1 MTECEKKLLLSEEAY
16 NALMERFS
24 SAQKQIVT
32 QINYY
37 FDTDDFAMNRRNT
50 TCRIRLKDG
59 QYQATMKRHAAGTDQ
74 STETE
79 MEIYAG
85 LDHNA
90 FTDMGLKLW
99 GALTTHRCVLL
110 KNPHLEVVLD
120 RNEYLGYTD
129 YELEIEYLPEYE
141 KEARAILKRLRDI
154 LKSRQCTIIYKGRN
168 GKPPSVPSKSSRF
181 FKRISTTNT
190 TPQPISKKGGQ
201 NEFYSWRN
209 LHAQKRRT
217 PDN

>member
-1 MTECEKKLLLSEEAY
+1 MTECEKKLLLSEKAY
-16 NALMERFS
+16 NALMEQFS
-24 SAQKQIVT
+24 SSRKPIVT
-32 QINYY
+32 QVNYY
-37 FDTDDFAMNRRNT
+37 FDTDDFAMNRQDT

-59 QYQATMKRHAAGTDQ
+59 QYQATMKQHTAGTDQ
-74 STETE
+74 STEAE

-120 RNEYLGYTD
+120 RNEYLGHTD

-141 KEARAILKRLRDI
+141 KEARAVLKEVEKALQRKRSPIYNIGIFSAGLN
-154 LKSRQCTIIYKGRN
+154 KSK
-168 GKPPSVPSKSSRF
+168 RF
-181 FKRISTTNT
+181 FKRMKAAEAPLQKHQKI
-190 TPQPISKKGGQ
+190 QP
-201 NEFYSWRN
+201 
-209 LHAQKRRT
+209 
-217 PDN
+217 

>member
-1 MTECEKKLLLSEEAY
+1 MTECEKKLLLSEKAY
-16 NALMERFS
+16 NALMEQFS
-24 SAQKQIVT
+24 SSRKPIVT
-32 QINYY
+32 QVNYY
-37 FDTDDFAMNRRNT
+37 FDTDDFAMSRQDT

-59 QYQATMKRHAAGTDQ
+59 HYQATMKRHTAGTDQ
-74 STETE
+74 STEAE

-141 KEARAILKRLRDI
+141 KEARAVLKEVEKALQRKRSPIYNIGIFSAGLN
-154 LKSRQCTIIYKGRN
+154 KSK
-168 GKPPSVPSKSSRF
+168 RF
-181 FKRISTTNT
+181 FKRMKAAEVPSQKHQKI
-190 TPQPISKKGGQ
+190 QP
-201 NEFYSWRN
+201 
-209 LHAQKRRT
+209 
-217 PDN
+217 

>member
-16 NALMERFS
+16 NALMEQFS
-24 SAQKQIVT
+24 SSRKAIVT
-32 QINYY
+32 QVNYY
-37 FDTDDFAMNRRNT
+37 FDTDDFAMSRQNT

-74 STETE
+74 STEAE

-120 RNEYLGYTD
+120 RNEYLGHTD

-141 KEARAILKRLRDI
+141 KEARAVLKEVEKALQRKRSPIYNIGIFSAGLN
-154 LKSRQCTIIYKGRN
+154 KSK
-168 GKPPSVPSKSSRF
+168 RF
-181 FKRISTTNT
+181 FKRMKASEV
-190 TPQPISKKGGQ
+190 PS
-201 NEFYSWRN
+201 
-209 LHAQKRRT
+209 QKNQKIK
-217 PDN
+217 P

>member
-16 NALMERFS
+16 NALMEQFS
-24 SAQKQIVT
+24 SSRKPIVT
-32 QINYY
+32 QVNYY
-37 FDTDDFAMNRRNT
+37 FDTDDFAMSRQDT
-50 TCRIRLKDG
+50 TCRIRLRDG
-59 QYQATMKRHAAGTDQ
+59 QYKATMKRHAACTDQ
-74 STETE
+74 STESE

-120 RNEYLGYTD
+120 RNEYLGHTD

-141 KEARAILKRLRDI
+141 KEARAVLKEVEKALQRKRSPIYNIGIFSAGLN
-154 LKSRQCTIIYKGRN
+154 KSK
-168 GKPPSVPSKSSRF
+168 RF
-181 FKRISTTNT
+181 FKRMKAAEVPSQKHQKI
-190 TPQPISKKGGQ
+190 QP
-201 NEFYSWRN
+201 
-209 LHAQKRRT
+209 
-217 PDN
+217 

>member
-1 MTECEKKLLLSEEAY
+1 MTECEKKLLLSEKAY
-16 NALMERFS
+16 NALIEQFS
-24 SAQKQIVT
+24 SSRKPIVT
-32 QINYY
+32 QVNYY

-59 QYQATMKRHAAGTDQ
+59 QYKATMKRHAAGTDQ
-74 STETE
+74 STEAE

-141 KEARAILKRLRDI
+141 KEARAVLKEVEKALQRKRSPIYNIGIFSAGLN
-154 LKSRQCTIIYKGRN
+154 KSK
-168 GKPPSVPSKSSRF
+168 RF
-181 FKRISTTNT
+181 FKRMKAAEVPSQKHQKI
-190 TPQPISKKGGQ
+190 QP
-201 NEFYSWRN
+201 
-209 LHAQKRRT
+209 
-217 PDN
+217 

>member
-1 MTECEKKLLLSEEAY
+1 MTECEKKLLLSEKAY

-32 QINYY
+32 QVNYY
-37 FDTDDFAMNRRNT
+37 FDTDDFAMNRQNT

-59 QYQATMKRHAAGTDQ
+59 QYKATMKRHAAGTDQ
-74 STETE
+74 STEAE

-120 RNEYLGYTD
+120 RNEYLGHTD

-141 KEARAILKRLRDI
+141 KEARAVLLFFQDALTRQKGFCKKIGYCETAPC
-154 LKSRQCTIIYKGRN
+154 KSN
-168 GKPPSVPSKSSRF
+168 RF
-181 FKRISTTNT
+181 FKRI
-190 TPQPISKKGGQ
+190 
-201 NEFYSWRN
+201 
-209 LHAQKRRT
+209 QKEKAT
-217 PDN
+217 

>member
-24 SAQKQIVT
+24 SAQKQIIT
-32 QINYY
+32 QVNYY
-37 FDTDDFAMNRRNT
+37 FDTDDFAMNRQNT
-50 TCRIRLKDG
+50 TCRIRLRDG
-59 QYQATMKRHAAGTDQ
+59 QYKATMKRHAAGTDQ
-74 STETE
+74 STEAE

-141 KEARAILKRLRDI
+141 KEARAVLKEVEKALQRKRSPIYNIGIFSAGLN
-154 LKSRQCTIIYKGRN
+154 KSK
-168 GKPPSVPSKSSRF
+168 RF
-181 FKRISTTNT
+181 FKRMKAAEVPSQKHQKI
-190 TPQPISKKGGQ
+190 QP
-201 NEFYSWRN
+201 
-209 LHAQKRRT
+209 
-217 PDN
+217 

>member
-16 NALMERFS
+16 NALMEQFS
-24 SAQKQIVT
+24 SSRKAIVT
-32 QINYY
+32 QVNYY
-37 FDTDDFAMNRRNT
+37 FDTDDFAMSRQNT

-74 STETE
+74 STEAE

-85 LDHNA
+85 LDNNA

-141 KEARAILKRLRDI
+141 KEARAVLKEVEKALQRKRSPIYNIGIFSAGLN
-154 LKSRQCTIIYKGRN
+154 KSK
-168 GKPPSVPSKSSRF
+168 RF
-181 FKRISTTNT
+181 FKRMKAAEVPSQKHQKI
-190 TPQPISKKGGQ
+190 QP
-201 NEFYSWRN
+201 
-209 LHAQKRRT
+209 
-217 PDN
+217 

>member
-16 NALMERFS
+16 NALMEQFS
-24 SAQKQIVT
+24 SSRKPIVT
-32 QINYY
+32 QVNYY
-37 FDTDDFAMNRRNT
+37 FDTDDFAMNRQDT

-74 STETE
+74 STEAE

-141 KEARAILKRLRDI
+141 KEARAVLKEVEKALQRKRSPIYNIGIFSAGLN
-154 LKSRQCTIIYKGRN
+154 KSK
-168 GKPPSVPSKSSRF
+168 RF
-181 FKRISTTNT
+181 FKRMKAAEVPSQKHQKI
-190 TPQPISKKGGQ
+190 QP
-201 NEFYSWRN
+201 
-209 LHAQKRRT
+209 
-217 PDN
+217 

>member
-1 MTECEKKLLLSEEAY
+1 MTECEKKLLLSEKAY
-16 NALMERFS
+16 NALMEQFS
-24 SAQKQIVT
+24 SSRKPIVT
-32 QINYY
+32 QVNYY
-37 FDTDDFAMNRRNT
+37 FDTDDFAMNRQDT

-59 QYQATMKRHAAGTDQ
+59 QYQATMKQHTAGTDQ
-74 STETE
+74 STEAE

-141 KEARAILKRLRDI
+141 KEARAVLKEVEKALQRKRSPIYNIGIFSAGLN
-154 LKSRQCTIIYKGRN
+154 KSK
-168 GKPPSVPSKSSRF
+168 RF
-181 FKRISTTNT
+181 FERMKAAEVPLQKHQKI
-190 TPQPISKKGGQ
+190 QP
-201 NEFYSWRN
+201 
-209 LHAQKRRT
+209 
-217 PDN
+217 

>member
-16 NALMERFS
+16 NALMEQFS
-24 SAQKQIVT
+24 SSRKPIVT
-32 QINYY
+32 QVNYY
-37 FDTDDFAMNRRNT
+37 FDTDDFAMSRQDT

-59 QYQATMKRHAAGTDQ
+59 QYKATMKRHAAGTDQ
-74 STETE
+74 STEAE

-141 KEARAILKRLRDI
+141 KEARAVLKEVEKALQRKRSPIYNIGIFSAGLN
-154 LKSRQCTIIYKGRN
+154 KSK
-168 GKPPSVPSKSSRF
+168 RF
-181 FKRISTTNT
+181 FKRMKAAEVPSQKHQKI
-190 TPQPISKKGGQ
+190 QP
-201 NEFYSWRN
+201 
-209 LHAQKRRT
+209 
-217 PDN
+217 

>member
-32 QINYY
+32 QVNYY
-37 FDTDDFAMNRRNT
+37 FDTDDFAMNRQDT

-74 STETE
+74 STEAE

-141 KEARAILKRLRDI
+141 KEARAVLKEVEKALQRKRSPIYNIGIFSAGLN
-154 LKSRQCTIIYKGRN
+154 KSK
-168 GKPPSVPSKSSRF
+168 RF
-181 FKRISTTNT
+181 FKRMKAAEVPSQKHQKI
-190 TPQPISKKGGQ
+190 QP
-201 NEFYSWRN
+201 
-209 LHAQKRRT
+209 
-217 PDN
+217 

>member
-141 KEARAILKRLRDI
+141 KEARAVLKEVEKALQRKRSPIYNIGILSAGLN
-154 LKSRQCTIIYKGRN
+154 KSK
-168 GKPPSVPSKSSRF
+168 RF
-181 FKRISTTNT
+181 FKRMKAAEVPSQKHQKI
-190 TPQPISKKGGQ
+190 QP
-201 NEFYSWRN
+201 
-209 LHAQKRRT
+209 
-217 PDN
+217 

>member
-16 NALMERFS
+16 NALMEQFS
-24 SAQKQIVT
+24 SSRKPIVT
-32 QINYY
+32 QVNYY
-37 FDTDDFAMNRRNT
+37 FDTDDFAMNRQDT

-59 QYQATMKRHAAGTDQ
+59 QYKATMKRHAAGTDQ
-74 STETE
+74 STEAE

-85 LDHNA
+85 LDNNA

-120 RNEYLGYTD
+120 KNEYLGYTD

-141 KEARAILKRLRDI
+141 KE
-154 LKSRQCTIIYKGRN
+154 
-168 GKPPSVPSKSSRF
+168 RF
-181 FKRISTTNT
+181 
-190 TPQPISKKGGQ
+190 
-201 NEFYSWRN
+201 
-209 LHAQKRRT
+209 L
-217 PDN
+217 

>member
-32 QINYY
+32 QVNYY
-37 FDTDDFAMNRRNT
+37 FDTDDFAMNRQDT

-74 STETE
+74 STEAE

-120 RNEYLGYTD
+120 RNEYLGHTD

-141 KEARAILKRLRDI
+141 KEARAVLKEVEKALQRKRSPIYNIGIFSAGLN
-154 LKSRQCTIIYKGRN
+154 KSK
-168 GKPPSVPSKSSRF
+168 RF
-181 FKRISTTNT
+181 FKRMKAAEVPSQKHQKI
-190 TPQPISKKGGQ
+190 QP
-201 NEFYSWRN
+201 
-209 LHAQKRRT
+209 
-217 PDN
+217 

>member
-32 QINYY
+32 QDNYY
-37 FDTDDFAMNRRNT
+37 FDTDDFAMNRQDT

-74 STETE
+74 STEAE

-120 RNEYLGYTD
+120 RNEYLGHTD

-141 KEARAILKRLRDI
+141 KEARAVLKEVEKALQRKRSPIYNIGIFSAGLN
-154 LKSRQCTIIYKGRN
+154 KSK
-168 GKPPSVPSKSSRF
+168 RF
-181 FKRISTTNT
+181 FKRMKAAEVPSQKHQKI
-190 TPQPISKKGGQ
+190 QP
-201 NEFYSWRN
+201 
-209 LHAQKRRT
+209 
-217 PDN
+217 

>member
-16 NALMERFS
+16 NALMEQFS
-24 SAQKQIVT
+24 SSRKPIVT
-32 QINYY
+32 QVNYY
-37 FDTDDFAMNRRNT
+37 FDTDDFAMSRQDT

-59 QYQATMKRHAAGTDQ
+59 QYQATMKQHTAGTDQ
-74 STETE
+74 STESE

-141 KEARAILKRLRDI
+141 KEARAVLKEVEKALQRKRSPIYNIGIFSAGLN
-154 LKSRQCTIIYKGRN
+154 KSK
-168 GKPPSVPSKSSRF
+168 RF
-181 FKRISTTNT
+181 FKRMKAAEVPSQKHQKI
-190 TPQPISKKGGQ
+190 QP
-201 NEFYSWRN
+201 
-209 LHAQKRRT
+209 
-217 PDN
+217 

>member
-1 MTECEKKLLLSEEAY
+1 MTECEKKLLLSEKAY
-16 NALMERFS
+16 NALMEQFS
-24 SAQKQIVT
+24 SSRKPIVT
-32 QINYY
+32 QVNYY
-37 FDTDDFAMNRRNT
+37 FDTDDFAMNRQDT

-74 STETE
+74 STEAE

-141 KEARAILKRLRDI
+141 KEARAVLKEVEKALQRKRSPIYNIGIFSAGLN
-154 LKSRQCTIIYKGRN
+154 KSK
-168 GKPPSVPSKSSRF
+168 RF
-181 FKRISTTNT
+181 FKRMKAAEVPSQKHQKI
-190 TPQPISKKGGQ
+190 QP
-201 NEFYSWRN
+201 
-209 LHAQKRRT
+209 
-217 PDN
+217 

>member
-32 QINYY
+32 QVNYY
-37 FDTDDFAMNRRNT
+37 FDTDDFAMNRQDS

-59 QYQATMKRHAAGTDQ
+59 QYKATMKQHTAGTDQ

-141 KEARAILKRLRDI
+141 KEARAVLKEVEKALQRKRSPIYNIGIFSAGLN
-154 LKSRQCTIIYKGRN
+154 KSK
-168 GKPPSVPSKSSRF
+168 RF
-181 FKRISTTNT
+181 FKRMKAAEVPSQKHQKI
-190 TPQPISKKGGQ
+190 QP
-201 NEFYSWRN
+201 
-209 LHAQKRRT
+209 
-217 PDN
+217 

>member
-1 MTECEKKLLLSEEAY
+1 MTECEKKLLLSEKAY
-16 NALMERFS
+16 NALMEQFS
-24 SAQKQIVT
+24 SSRKPIVT
-32 QINYY
+32 QVNYY
-37 FDTDDFAMNRRNT
+37 FDTDDFAMSRQDT
-50 TCRIRLKDG
+50 TCRIRLKDD

-141 KEARAILKRLRDI
+141 KEARAVLKEVEKALQRKRSPIYNIGIFSAGLN
-154 LKSRQCTIIYKGRN
+154 KSK
-168 GKPPSVPSKSSRF
+168 RF
-181 FKRISTTNT
+181 FKRMKAAEVPS
-190 TPQPISKKGGQ
+190 
-201 NEFYSWRN
+201 
-209 LHAQKRRT
+209 QKHQKIK
-217 PDN
+217 P

>member
-37 FDTDDFAMNRRNT
+37 FDTDDFAMNRQDT

-120 RNEYLGYTD
+120 KNEYLGYTD

-141 KEARAILKRLRDI
+141 KEARAVLKEVEKALQRKRSPIYNIGIFSAGLN
-154 LKSRQCTIIYKGRN
+154 KSK
-168 GKPPSVPSKSSRF
+168 RF
-181 FKRISTTNT
+181 FKRMKAAEVPSQKHQKI
-190 TPQPISKKGGQ
+190 QP
-201 NEFYSWRN
+201 
-209 LHAQKRRT
+209 
-217 PDN
+217 

>member
-141 KEARAILKRLRDI
+141 KEARAVLKEVEKALQRKRSPIYNIGIFSAGLN
-154 LKSRQCTIIYKGRN
+154 KSK
-168 GKPPSVPSKSSRF
+168 RF
-181 FKRISTTNT
+181 FKRMKAAEVPSQKHQKI
-190 TPQPISKKGGQ
+190 QP
-201 NEFYSWRN
+201 
-209 LHAQKRRT
+209 
-217 PDN
+217 

>member
-16 NALMERFS
+16 NALMEQFS
-24 SAQKQIVT
+24 SSRKPIVT
-32 QINYY
+32 QVNYY
-37 FDTDDFAMNRRNT
+37 FDTDDFAMSRQDT

-74 STETE
+74 STEAE

-141 KEARAILKRLRDI
+141 KEARAVLKEVEKALQRKRSPIYNIGIFSASLN
-154 LKSRQCTIIYKGRN
+154 KSK
-168 GKPPSVPSKSSRF
+168 RF
-181 FKRISTTNT
+181 FKRIKAAEVPSQKHQKI
-190 TPQPISKKGGQ
+190 QP
-201 NEFYSWRN
+201 
-209 LHAQKRRT
+209 
-217 PDN
+217 

>member
-1 MTECEKKLLLSEEAY
+1 MTEYEKKLLLSEKAY
-16 NALMERFS
+16 NALMEQFS
-24 SAQKQIVT
+24 SSRKPIVT
-32 QINYY
+32 QVNYY

-50 TCRIRLKDG
+50 TCRIRLRDG
-59 QYQATMKRHAAGTDQ
+59 QYKATMKRHAAGTDQ

-120 RNEYLGYTD
+120 KNEYLGYTD

-141 KEARAILKRLRDI
+141 KEARAVLKEVEKALQRKRSPIYNIGIFSAGLN
-154 LKSRQCTIIYKGRN
+154 KSK
-168 GKPPSVPSKSSRF
+168 RF
-181 FKRISTTNT
+181 FKRMKAAEVPSQKHQKI
-190 TPQPISKKGGQ
+190 QP
-201 NEFYSWRN
+201 
-209 LHAQKRRT
+209 
-217 PDN
+217 

>member
-16 NALMERFS
+16 NALMEQFS
-24 SAQKQIVT
+24 SSRKPIVT
-32 QINYY
+32 QVNYY
-37 FDTDDFAMNRRNT
+37 FDTDDFAMSRQDT

-74 STETE
+74 STEAE

-120 RNEYLGYTD
+120 KNEYLGYTD

-141 KEARAILKRLRDI
+141 KEARAVLKEVEKALQRKRSPIYNIGIFSAGLN
-154 LKSRQCTIIYKGRN
+154 KSK
-168 GKPPSVPSKSSRF
+168 RF
-181 FKRISTTNT
+181 FKRMKAAEVPSQKHQKI
-190 TPQPISKKGGQ
+190 QP
-201 NEFYSWRN
+201 
-209 LHAQKRRT
+209 
-217 PDN
+217 

>member
-16 NALMERFS
+16 NALMEQFS
-24 SAQKQIVT
+24 SAQKPIVT
-32 QINYY
+32 QVNYY

-50 TCRIRLKDG
+50 TCRIRLRDG
-59 QYQATMKRHAAGTDQ
+59 QYKATMKRHAAGTDQ
-74 STETE
+74 STEAE

-120 RNEYLGYTD
+120 RNEYLGHTD

-141 KEARAILKRLRDI
+141 KEARAVLKEVEKALQRKRSPIYNIGIFSAGLN
-154 LKSRQCTIIYKGRN
+154 KSK
-168 GKPPSVPSKSSRF
+168 RF
-181 FKRISTTNT
+181 FKRMKAAEVPSQKHQKI
-190 TPQPISKKGGQ
+190 QP
-201 NEFYSWRN
+201 
-209 LHAQKRRT
+209 
-217 PDN
+217 

>member
-1 MTECEKKLLLSEEAY
+1 MTECEKKLLLSEKAY
-16 NALMERFS
+16 NALMEQFS
-24 SAQKQIVT
+24 SSRKPIVT
-32 QINYY
+32 QVNYY
-37 FDTDDFAMNRRNT
+37 FDTDDFAMSRQDT

-59 QYQATMKRHAAGTDQ
+59 QYKATMKRHAAGTDQ

-120 RNEYLGYTD
+120 RNEYLGHTD

-141 KEARAILKRLRDI
+141 KEARAVFTLF
-154 LKSRQCTIIYKGRN
+154 SGRAD
-168 GKPPSVPSKSSRF
+168 PSKRF
-181 FKRISTTNT
+181 
-190 TPQPISKKGGQ
+190 
-201 NEFYSWRN
+201 
-209 LHAQKRRT
+209 L
-217 PDN
+217 

>member
-16 NALMERFS
+16 NALMEQFS
-24 SAQKQIVT
+24 SSRKPIVT
-32 QINYY
+32 QVNYY
-37 FDTDDFAMNRRNT
+37 FDTDDFAMSRQDT

-59 QYQATMKRHAAGTDQ
+59 QCQATMKRHTAGTDQ

-79 MEIYAG
+79 MEIHAG

-141 KEARAILKRLRDI
+141 KEARAVLKEVEKALQRKRSPIYNIGIFSAGLN
-154 LKSRQCTIIYKGRN
+154 KSK
-168 GKPPSVPSKSSRF
+168 RF
-181 FKRISTTNT
+181 FKRMKAAEVPSQKHQKI
-190 TPQPISKKGGQ
+190 QP
-201 NEFYSWRN
+201 
-209 LHAQKRRT
+209 
-217 PDN
+217 